1 MNYPRNLLEAGEYF
15 SDKDRALQFFVD
27 IRWPNGVACP
37 RRGCGSAAVMYMPTY
52 RVWYCNECK
61 QKFTAKLG
69 TVLEDSPLGFD
80 KWAFAIWMLGGDRNG
95 TSSYELG
102 RKVGVTQKSA
112 WFMFHRIRYAM
123 SVGSYEKLA
132 GPVEADET
140 YVGGKATSTR
150 LNPRTGKLMPTGPQ
164 SNKSIVAGLIERKG
178 EVRAF
183 VVPNV
188 QKATLAPI
196 ISENVIPGATIY
208 TDALGS
214 YNDLSSEYRHFV
226 INHALEYVRGHVHT
240 NGIENFWAGLKRTIK
255 GTYIFTSTQ
264 HLERYLDEQIFRHN
278 NKEKRDAART
288 RMIIK
293 QADGRRL
300 TYRKLIQTMSDQQAR
315 KKAKLR
321 AATLKRL
328 AAKRRFHLSMG
339 G

>member
-1 MNYPRNLLEAGEYF
+1 VGAPTQRQATDGDNLSGE
-15 SDKDRALQFFVD
+15 
-27 IRWPNGVACP
+27 
-37 RRGCGSAAVMYMPTY
+37 
-52 RVWYCNECK
+52 
-61 QKFTAKLG
+61 
-69 TVLEDSPLGFD
+69 
-80 KWAFAIWMLGGDRNG
+80 
-95 TSSYELG
+95 
-102 RKVGVTQKSA
+102 
-112 WFMFHRIRYAM
+112 
-123 SVGSYEKLA
+123 
-132 GPVEADET
+132 
-140 YVGGKATSTR
+140 R
-150 LNPRTGKLMPTGPQ
+150 LH
-164 SNKSIVAGLIERKG
+164 
-178 EVRAF
+178 
-183 VVPNV
+183 
-188 QKATLAPI
+188 
-196 ISENVIPGATIY
+196 
-208 TDALGS
+208 
-214 YNDLSSEYRHFV
+214 RHFV